1 MWNDT
6 NTTIETMNKSLHKFN
21 AAREWHQFHTPKDL
35 AMAVSIEASELL
47 ELFLW
52 KQGHE
57 VSLSHDVE
65 NEAADVAICLLNFC
79 ATMGI
84 DMCAAIERKMHLNA
98 MKYPVAPKKKPGQ
111 S

>member
-52 KQGHE
+52 NQVHE
-57 VSLSHDVE
+57 VSLSREVE

-84 DMCAAIERKMHLNA
+84 NLCAAIERKMHLNS